1 MLRSLPSPRDANDD
15 HLRFLSD
22 HRNIHFASHARLPSL
37 TEFPDSPSV
46 YSHPYFSPHP
56 LERDDDAID
65 SDGTSFTSTLSSI
78 PHHNDLPPSHRDLLN
93 HPPARSFDLD
103 DETASTCRSI
113 STVDAEDD
121 SDFDDDTDDA
131 SNRISLQGPRI
142 RFHSRAPWETGDDT
156 LQGEESD
163 HSPRSGTIASKFKG
177 KVPKADSLM
186 RTFGRGASITT
197 RPSVES
203 TRSQSSSKSSFE
215 IAVGNY
221 LGSRGAL

>member
-22 HRNIHFASHARLPSL
+22 HRNIHFTSHARLPSL

-56 LERDDDAID
+56 LERDDGTID
-65 SDGTSFTSTLSSI
+65 SDGTSFTFPPSSI
-78 PHHNDLPPSHRDLLN
+78 PHHDAPSHRDLLN
-93 HPPARSFDLD
+93 HPPASSLDLD

-121 SDFDDDTDDA
+121 SDFDDDIDAA
-131 SNRISLQGPRI
+131 SNRISLQGPKI
-142 RFHSRAPWETGDDT
+142 RFHSRAPWETGDDI

-163 HSPRSGTIASKFKG
+163 HSSRSGTIASKFRG

-186 RTFGRGASITT
+186 RTFGKGASITT

-203 TRSQSSSKSSFE
+203 TRSQASSKPSFE

-221 LGSRGAL
+221 SGSRGAL